1 MVVPPVGI
9 ARPAA
14 GRRLTCAAAADHT
27 EHERERT
34 SMIWNDVFTVQIP
47 LLEKVLRTV
56 LVYAGLAVL
65 LRFGGKRELAQ
76 LNSFDL
82 VVVLL
87 LSNVVQNAVIGNDQ
101 SLAGGLLGA
110 LVLVT
115 VNSATVRL
123 VNRHPTLERL
133 FEGTPTLLVERG
145 QMLRDK
151 IRNLGLREADITVAL
166 RRQGAADVDDVER
179 ATLAPGGS
187 IVVTLTDEARDI
199 TNAEMLRANDAIVA
213 DIRAQLAAMEQRLTE
228 RLDALH

>member
-14 GRRLTCAAAADHT
+14 GRRLTCAAAAGHT

-34 SMIWNDVFTVQIP
+34 SMIWNDLFTVQIP

-123 VNRHPTLERL
+123 VNRHPALERL

-151 IRNLGLREADITVAL
+151 IRNLGLREGDIAVAL
-166 RRQGAADVDDVER
+166 RRQGAADMHDVER

-187 IVVTLTDEARDI
+187 IVVTLTEEARDI
-199 TNAEMLRANDAIVA
+199 TNSEMLRANDAIVA

>member
-1 MVVPPVGI
+1 
-9 ARPAA
+9 
-14 GRRLTCAAAADHT
+14 
-27 EHERERT
+27 
-34 SMIWNDVFTVQIP
+34 MIWNDLFTVQIP

-123 VNRHPTLERL
+123 VNRHPALERL

-151 IRNLGLREADITVAL
+151 IRKLGLREADIAVAAEVAPVDEPAGRSLSPSQEASPPARATTRLTVRPQPHPYPYPPS
-166 RRQGAADVDDVER
+166 RRQCADGR
-179 ATLAPGGS
+179 GPRTPG
-187 IVVTLTDEARDI
+187 R
-199 TNAEMLRANDAIVA
+199 R
-213 DIRAQLAAMEQRLTE
+213 
-228 RLDALH
+228 